1 MRQVSVRGRKQKT
14 ESRTRA
20 AGADTNKQ
28 HGTKNTAGAEKM
40 QGAAGKQKFYRP
52 PPAPIIEK
60 SYKQTLNYQRNFQT
74 LP

>member
-40 QGAAGKQKFYRP
+40 QGAAGKQKFSRR
-52 PPAPIIEK
+52 APIIAK
-60 SYKQTLNYQRNFQT
+60 SYKQTQNYQRNVQT